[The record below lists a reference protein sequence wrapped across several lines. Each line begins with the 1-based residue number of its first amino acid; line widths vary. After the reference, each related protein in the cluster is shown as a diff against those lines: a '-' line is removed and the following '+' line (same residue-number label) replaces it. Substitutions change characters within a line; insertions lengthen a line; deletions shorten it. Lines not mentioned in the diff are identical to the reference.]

1 MEKDPKGV
9 FFLWGKVA
17 VQAPIGLMK
26 AAWASEKSS
35 SAAHWLGAVAL

>member
-1 MEKDPKGV
+1 MEKDPKGGL
-9 FFLWGKVA
+9 FLWGKVA

>member
-1 MEKDPKGV
+1 MEKDPKRGL
-9 FFLWGKVA
+9 FLWGKVA
-17 VQAPIGLMK
+17 VQAPIRLMK